1 MDLCMCGSQA
11 GYPHDKLCPHPYYGG
26 DIKQESAWMD
36 AYREKKAALQKAIET
51 EDPAINK
58 AITGTAS
65 NCIGS
70 NTDTV

>member
-1 MDLCMCGSQA
+1 
-11 GYPHDKLCPHPYYGG
+11 
-26 DIKQESAWMD
+26 MD